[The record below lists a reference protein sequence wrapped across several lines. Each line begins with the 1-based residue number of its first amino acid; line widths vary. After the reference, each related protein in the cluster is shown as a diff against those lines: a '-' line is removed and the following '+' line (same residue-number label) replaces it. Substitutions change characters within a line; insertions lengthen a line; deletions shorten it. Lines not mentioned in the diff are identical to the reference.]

1 VTPFSQ
7 LQNRDKGGATAR
19 DCAANNTDFRNFAFE
34 VQMTLISGDYAGIIF
49 CNATTDRYYLFRI
62 GVDGSYSLLLMSQTN
77 SDGVPLATGSVSV
90 NLSQPNLIAAV
101 VNGGSIGLYMNRQL
115 IRSVNDS
122 TYSHGHIA
130 VFSWNATGTAAQAV
144 FRNAKV
150 WAL

>member
-1 VTPFSQ
+1 
-7 LQNRDKGGATAR
+7 
-19 DCAANNTDFRNFAFE
+19 
-34 VQMTLISGDYAGIIF
+34 MTLISGDYAGIIF